1 MTSYSHVSVNF
12 LLLLGPKRK
21 ESVFDVDDNLNK
33 KVSLWQG
40 DITTL
45 EIDAIV
51 NAGRLYVMIK
61 QDLIIC

>member
-1 MTSYSHVSVNF
+1 
-12 LLLLGPKRK
+12 LLGPKRK
-21 ESVFDVDDNLNK
+21 EPIFGVDDNLNK

-51 NAGRLYVMIK
+51 NAGILYVMINQK
-61 QDLIIC
+61 SL